1 MKAVFLSVVSVIAV
15 FIGVAGL
22 FILGFGLWR
31 LARGART
38 RGWHTVPGTVLT
50 SNTIAR
56 RVQRLRS
63 EDESEEA
70 PEMQTLYLPEVK
82 YSYCVAGRE
91 YTGDHVRLFE
101 LQISNQEAAR
111 SVAARYPQGASVT
124 VHYNPADPS
133 QAVLEP
139 GSGASAWMILAAAF
153 GCFFVS
159 AGLGLFVRWL
169 FKG

>member
-38 RGWHTVPGTVLT
+38 RGWATVPGTVLT

-56 RVQRLRS
+56 RVKRLRS
-63 EDESEEA
+63 EDD
-70 PEMQTLYLPEVK
+70 PEDLPDTQILYLPEVK
-82 YSYCVAGRE
+82 YTYTVGGRE

-101 LQISNQEAAR
+101 LQVSNQEAAR
-111 SVAARYPQGASVT
+111 SVAARYPLGASVT

-139 GSGASAWMILAAAF
+139 GPGGSVWMILAAAI
-153 GCFFVS
+153 GCFLVS